1 MGKKA
6 KTVGTL
12 LGGAAIGAGLGILF
26 APKKGKETRSDLKKK
41 IDELVN
47 KAKEV
52 DGDDIKEYVVRKTD
66 EIEKAIK
73 ELDKET
79 VLNAAKKKSKEIQEN
94 ATKLVEYVKEKG
106 EPVLQDAAQAV
117 KDKAIAA
124 TKKVLEKLEGEK

>member
-41 IDELVN
+41 IDELVS